1 MKTFVQSIIDIILG
15 PETRSKKPKQR
26 FVPVEDLPDFMQGH
40 KRLKGVFVG
49 GCILDPNGE
58 WDKEVSAHAH
68 CHKGD
73 PGLGYICC
81 MNEKKFSSKLL
92 LKHETAHIL
101 SRDANNKGHGRA
113 WAAVYVALK
122 DPTNKWLTVRWLKQ
136 KYQWGT
142 KKKDPKNATANKPGS

>member
-49 GCILDPNGE
+49 GCISDPAGE

-68 CHKGD
+68 THGSWQ
-73 PGLGYICC
+73 GYICC
-81 MNEKKFSSKLL
+81 MNEEKFRSKLL

-101 SRDANNKGHGRA
+101 SRSGHTRS

-122 DPTNKWLTVRWLKQ
+122 YPKNEWLSISWLQ
-136 KYQWGT
+136 KKYGFG
-142 KKKDPKNATANKPGS
+142 KKKAKEHVTEYKP